1 MTSSKTTKNP
11 KKDQK
16 KYEETFYSC
25 HNKHEYVMFTTNY
38 CPMCELTDR
47 VEELVDETELL
58 SDDLDNCRESFEN
71 LVVKATNQAPELL
84 I

>member
-1 MTSSKTTKNP
+1 
-11 KKDQK
+11 
-16 KYEETFYSC
+16 
-25 HNKHEYVMFTTNY
+25 MFTTNY

>member
-1 MTSSKTTKNP
+1 
-11 KKDQK
+11 
-16 KYEETFYSC
+16 
-25 HNKHEYVMFTTNY
+25 
-38 CPMCELTDR
+38 MCELVGR

-71 LVVKATNQAPELL
+71 LVVKVTNQAPELL